1 MGSLMLSDGKHD
13 SGKPCSRSKRFV
25 TRQAWVLQAG
35 NLYLQALERGA
46 IQWTSNPAEAM
57 SWLDPDLAAT
67 RLQMVAALQRS
78 MNASRLVAIRFIAQ
92 IGVHPLEWK
101 HDPQDATVSA

>member
-1 MGSLMLSDGKHD
+1 
-13 SGKPCSRSKRFV
+13 
-25 TRQAWVLQAG
+25 
-35 NLYLQALERGA
+35 
-46 IQWTSNPAEAM
+46 
-57 SWLDPDLAAT
+57 
-67 RLQMVAALQRS
+67 